1 MNKPVQCLVV
11 ACALVGCSFA
21 APSSTGDAPDA
32 GGDAAVS
39 IDGGGNTGSEDA
51 GVDDADAGE
60 LSGLDSGTE
69 EAVPD
74 AGADADADGG
84 SGGSADGGSSVDPH
98 EGEPCSAH
106 AVTEAGDCLGTVS
119 RWCDLETNTI
129 AVLDCGA
136 PAIGGTCVFEG
147 NSTVNCA
154 VPESSPCSTFLA
166 DGSFMLFACGEAGA
180 IDPTLACDLS
190 TGCTPSSATC
200 VPAVESACTS
210 DAQCTVNERCYIEAG
225 EPVGYCVY
233 RPQCHGD
240 ELVIDCTPGKQAQL
254 WNCLEQ
260 GGSGCSGGACIGMP
274 QGFLCDAEFRC
285 EAGLTCT
292 DGSCQ

>member
-1 MNKPVQCLVV
+1 MKSSL
-11 ACALVGCSFA
+11 FA
-21 APSSTGDAPDA
+21 AVFCLAVAACGSTTTPPARNVDGADPGSSSGATDGGTSEATDA
-32 GGDAAVS
+32 GAAED
-39 IDGGGNTGSEDA
+39 DGGTPTDTDA
-51 GVDDADAGE
+51 GVSATDG
-60 LSGLDSGTE
+60 
-69 EAVPD
+69 
-74 AGADADADGG
+74 GADPGG
-84 SGGSADGGSSVDPH
+84 GGSADGGSSVGPSVGPH

-106 AVTEAGDCLGTVS
+106 AVTEAGDCIGTVS

-129 AVLDCGA
+129 AVLDCGD
-136 PAIGGTCVFEG
+136 PGIGGTCVFEG

-180 IDPTLACDLS
+180 IDPALACDLS

-200 VPAVESACTS
+200 VPAVESACTG
-210 DAQCTVNERCYIEAG
+210 DDQCTANERCYIDAG
-225 EPVGYCVY
+225 ETVGYCVY
-233 RPQCHGD
+233 RPQCQGD

-274 QGFLCDAEFRC
+274 QGGLCDAEFRC
-285 EAGLTCT
+285 GAGLTCT